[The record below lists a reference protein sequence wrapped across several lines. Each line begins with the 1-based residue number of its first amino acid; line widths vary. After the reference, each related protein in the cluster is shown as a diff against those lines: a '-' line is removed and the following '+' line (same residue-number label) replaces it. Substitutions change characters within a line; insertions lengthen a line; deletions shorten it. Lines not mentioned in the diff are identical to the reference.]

1 MRLDCGENSHAS
13 GKGGKIVFRDINVY
27 NDTAT
32 IEAVRLSASSAS
44 VLNFRLRNSS
54 NGPILALRSDHVA
67 QFQGT
72 STSDII
78 KINSGTGLNANV
90 GMIIFQ
96 DNSSTYLGQITANSA
111 TTTTSYLSASDY
123 RLKEDL
129 KDFDG
134 LGLVSNIKVYDFK
147 WKAADERAY
156 GVMAHE
162 LKEVIPQAVDGEK
175 DAERMQSADYS
186 KIVPILVKAI
196 QELKADNDS
205 LRERIQTLENQ

>member
-1 MRLDCGENSHAS
+1 MNLLTLALSLKRMKRIELH
-13 GKGGKIVFRDINVY
+13 GKKFKRFIDAKSIQNAIDDLAIQINRDYNGKRPVFIG
-27 NDTAT
+27 
-32 IEAVRLSASSAS
+32 
-44 VLNFRLRNSS
+44 VLNGSFLFTADVVRRFKSDCEVAFLRLASY
-54 NGPILALRSDHVA
+54 D
-67 QFQGT
+67 GT
-72 STSDII
+72 DSTG
-78 KINSGTGLNANV
+78 KVNELV
-90 GMIIFQ
+90 G
-96 DNSSTYLGQITANSA
+96 
-111 TTTTSYLSASDY
+111 
-123 RLKEDL
+123 LKEDL